1 MPFTTTYG
9 HLLDWIIILKDTI
22 DLLIADRGWMIKSKI
37 VLKHTCNLSAK
48 ALANAN
54 EVFPADLAHFTTA
67 VRAAGLLFRRENYN
81 VLKM

>member
-1 MPFTTTYG
+1 MIF
-9 HLLDWIIILKDTI
+9 KDTI
-22 DLLIADRGWMIKSKI
+22 HLLIADRGWKIKGKS
-37 VLKHTCNLSAK
+37 LKHTCNLSAK

-67 VRAAGLLFRRENYN
+67 VRAAGLLFRRKNYN